1 MSQGLL
7 LSDVVSNLLGALV
20 AELGHVACLLR
31 VANASEEVRNLVG
44 VHARRRDLDRAS
56 PIEVIMSQSKGE
68 LLYLKLR
75 EVGRLL
81 ERYEEV
87 CWPHAALGT
96 SDGDK
101 EEVILTA
108 RAID

>member
-1 MSQGLL
+1 M
-7 LSDVVSNLLGALV
+7 
-20 AELGHVACLLR
+20 
-31 VANASEEVRNLVG
+31 G
-44 VHARRRDLDRAS
+44 VHARRGDLDRAS

-96 SDGDK
+96 SDGNK

>member
-31 VANASEEVRNLVG
+31 VANASEEVSNLVG
-44 VHARRRDLDRAS
+44 VHARRGDLDRAS

-87 CWPHAALGT
+87 CWPHAALGA

-108 RAID
+108 CAID

>member
-31 VANASEEVRNLVG
+31 VANSSEEVCNLVG
-44 VHARRRDLDRAS
+44 VHARRRNLDRAS

-96 SDGDK
+96 SDGNK